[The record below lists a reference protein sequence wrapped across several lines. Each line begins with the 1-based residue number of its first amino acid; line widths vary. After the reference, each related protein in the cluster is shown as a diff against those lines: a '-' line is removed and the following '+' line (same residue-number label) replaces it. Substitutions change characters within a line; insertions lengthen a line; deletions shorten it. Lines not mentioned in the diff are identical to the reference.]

1 VKVEHIPFAE
11 IETRWQDRWEKEGVF
26 RAPKSPRPGKKF
38 YCLDMFPYP
47 SAAGLHVGHPEG
59 YTATDILCRYKRM
72 RGFDVLHPMGW
83 DAFGLPAENFAI
95 ATGTHPAEV
104 TKDNVDNF
112 RRQIKSLGFSYD
124 WDREVNTTDPGY
136 YKWTQWIFLR
146 LFKKGLAYESTAP
159 INFCPSCKTGLANEE
174 VFNGSCERCG
184 TKVERKALRQWVLKI
199 AAYADRLADDLD
211 GLDWPESTLSMQRH
225 WIGRSEG
232 AEVSFQTETGEEI
245 KVFTTRP
252 DTLFGATYMVLAP
265 EHALVAKLTTPA
277 QKKAVDAYVETARN
291 KSDLER
297 TELQKEKTGVFT
309 GGRALNPA
317 NGKKIPVYIADY
329 VLASYGTGA
338 IMAVP
343 AHDERD
349 HEFASKFGI
358 PEIEVVAPS
367 DGRRPEG
374 GEAFTGDGIAVN
386 SDFLNGLRTADAKKK
401 IVAWLEEKRLGK
413 GTVNYKL
420 RDWLFSRQRYWGEPI
435 PVVHC
440 AKCGVVPVPEDQ
452 LPVRLPEV
460 SDYKPTGT
468 GESPLAAVA
477 GWVNT
482 TCPKCAGPAKRETN
496 TMPQWA
502 GSCWYY
508 LRFLDPKN
516 DQAAWDKDLEKAWG
530 PVDCYVGG
538 AEHAVLHLLY
548 ARFWHKVLFDLGF
561 VRTKEPFA
569 KLRHQGMILSY
580 SHRDAKGAYHPPEDV
595 EYDAQGR
602 PVLAATG
609 EVLDAQVEKM
619 SKSKKNVVNP
629 DSVLKKYGAD
639 AFRLYEMFMGP
650 FEQAKPWDMRGIEG
664 VARFLRR
671 VWTTLRPNGLPVLLG
686 SGDGLVAVRHRTI
699 KKVTEDIESFGFNTA
714 ISALMIYLNELQAA
728 TGGIATADAE
738 TMLTLL
744 HPFAPHLTEELWSR
758 LGREDLLCR
767 RAWPPWDPKFLVDA
781 NVEYAVQ
788 VNGKVRATFTISA
801 DSAEAAVKEAALAD
815 AKVKAAIDGKQVVK
829 TIVVPKKLVNF
840 VVR

>member
-1 VKVEHIPFAE
+1 VRTEHIPFAE
-11 IETRWQDRWEKEGVF
+11 IEKKWQDRWEADGAF
-26 RAPKSPRPGKKF
+26 RAPKSPRPGRKF

-72 RGFDVLHPMGW
+72 NDFDVLHPMGW

-95 ATGTHPAEV
+95 ATGTHPAKV

-124 WDREVNTTDPGY
+124 WSREIDTTDPAY
-136 YKWTQWIFLR
+136 YKWTQWIFLQ

-159 INFCPSCKTGLANEE
+159 INWCPKDQTGLANEE
-174 VFNGSCERCG
+174 VFNGACERCG
-184 TKVERKALRQWVLKI
+184 TKVERRSIRQWVLKI
-199 AAYADRLADDLD
+199 TAYADRLEKDLV

-232 AEVSFQTETGEEI
+232 AEVAFRSEGGDEI
-245 KVFTTRP
+245 RVFTTRP

-265 EHALVAKLTTPA
+265 EHPLVGKLTTTA
-277 QKKAVDAYVETARN
+277 QKGAVEAYVSAARN

-309 GGRALNPA
+309 GGTAINPV
-317 NGKKIPVYIADY
+317 NNEKIPVYIADY
-329 VLASYGTGA
+329 VLGSYGTGA

-349 HEFASKFGI
+349 HEFATKYGI
-358 PEIEVVAPS
+358 PIVEVVKPAPGAEVKEGKAYS
-367 DGRRPEG
+367 D
-374 GEAFTGDGIAVN
+374 DGTAMN
-386 SDFLNGLRTADAKKK
+386 SGFLDGLSTLEAKKR
-401 IVAWLEEKRLGK
+401 ITAWLEEKALGR

-435 PVVHC
+435 PLVHC
-440 AKCGVVPVPEDQ
+440 AKCGIVPVAEKD
-452 LPVRLPEV
+452 LPVRLPDV
-460 SDYKPTGT
+460 ADYKPTGT
-468 GESPLAAVA
+468 GESPLANVA
-477 GWVNT
+477 DWVNT
-482 TCPKCAGPAKRETN
+482 HCPQCGGPGKRETN

-516 DQAAWDKDLEKAWG
+516 DKAACAPELEQSWG

-561 VRTKEPFA
+561 VHTKEPFQ

-580 SHRDAKGAYHPPEDV
+580 SHRDSKGNYLTYEEV
-595 EYDAQGR
+595 EYDDSGR
-602 PVLAATG
+602 PVHASTG
-609 EVLDAQVEKM
+609 EVLTAQVEKM

-629 DSVLKKYGAD
+629 DIVLKKYGAD

-650 FEQAKPWDMRGIEG
+650 FEQAKPWDMRSIEG
-664 VARFLRR
+664 VARYLRR
-671 VWTTLRPNGLPVLLG
+671 VWTLI
-686 SGDGLVAVRHRTI
+686 DGLEGAPAAGEGAVAARHRAI
-699 KKVTEDIESFGFNTA
+699 KKVGEDLEAFGFNTC
-714 ISALMIYLNELQAA
+714 ISSLMIYLNEIQKEAA
-728 TGGIATADAE
+728 PSKTDLE
-738 TMLTLL
+738 TLL
-744 HPFAPHLTEELWSR
+744 ILLNPFAPHLTEELWSK
-758 LGREDLLCR
+758 LGHTDLLCR
-767 RAWPPWDPKFLVDA
+767 QPWPKWDAKHLVDSV
-781 NVEYAVQ
+781 VEYAVQ
-788 VNGKVRATFTISA
+788 VNGKLRSTFSIA
-801 DSAEAAVKEAALAD
+801 AD
-815 AKVKAAIDGKQVVK
+815 ASQDDAKAAAMADPKVTAAIDGKTVVK
-829 TIVVPKKLVNF
+829 IIVVPKKLVSL
-840 VVR
+840 VVK